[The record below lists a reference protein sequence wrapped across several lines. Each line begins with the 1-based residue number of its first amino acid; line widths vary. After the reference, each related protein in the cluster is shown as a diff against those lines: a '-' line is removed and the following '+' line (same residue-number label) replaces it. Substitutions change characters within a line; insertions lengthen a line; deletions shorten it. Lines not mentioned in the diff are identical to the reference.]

1 MSVNPI
7 AMTIRAKKL
16 GVLIRDARL
25 ATHRRIEDC
34 ADALKLTPED
44 FEAFELG
51 ERSPSLPVLEVL
63 AYFLGVSIDHFW
75 GEKAISEN
83 GTPVLN
89 FDVDQLVG
97 LRQRMI
103 GALLRQA
110 REHAELSS
118 EAVAESVGI
127 SPEMLEGCEMG
138 DDELP
143 LPALEAVCSVL
154 GQPIDSFI
162 DKFGPV
168 GVWSNQQESVQEY
181 LKLPE
186 ELRAFVTKP
195 INRPYL
201 ELAHRLSE
209 MSVDKLRAVGEGI
222 LEITL

>member
-1 MSVNPI
+1 MSINPTI
-7 AMTIRAKKL
+7 MTIRAKKL

-25 ATHRRIEDC
+25 ATRRRIEDC
-34 ADALKLTPED
+34 AETLQVSQQD

-51 ERSPSLPVLEVL
+51 EKSPSLPKLEVL
-63 AYFLGVSIDHFW
+63 AYFLGIPVDHFW
-75 GEKAISEN
+75 GNKAISEN
-83 GTPVLN
+83 GSPALN
-89 FDVDQLVG
+89 FDIDQLIG

-110 REHAELSS
+110 REQSELSL
-118 EAVAESVGI
+118 EVVAEGVGI
-127 SPEMLEGCEMG
+127 PADQLEACEMG
-138 DDELP
+138 EDELP
-143 LPALEAVCSVL
+143 LPVLEAVCTVL
-154 GQPIDSFI
+154 GHPLDDFI
-162 DKFGPV
+162 DKYGPV
-168 GVWSNQQESVQEY
+168 GIWSNQQQSVQEY

-186 ELRAFVTKP
+186 ELQAFISKP

>member
-1 MSVNPI
+1 
-7 AMTIRAKKL
+7 MTIRAKKL

-25 ATHRRIEDC
+25 ATRRRIEDC
-34 ADALKLTPED
+34 AEALKVSPED

-51 ERSPSLPVLEVL
+51 EKSPSLPKLEVL
-63 AYFLGVSIDHFW
+63 AYYLGVSMDHFW
-75 GEKAISEN
+75 GDRAISEN
-83 GTPVLN
+83 GSPALN
-89 FDVDQLVG
+89 IDIDQLVG

-110 REHAELSS
+110 RQQAELSL

-127 SPEMLEGCEMG
+127 PPDRLEACEMAE
-138 DDELP
+138 DELS
-143 LPALEAVCSVL
+143 LPVLEAVCSVL
-154 GQPIDSFI
+154 GQPIDDFI
-162 DKFGPV
+162 DKYGPV
-168 GVWSNQQESVQEY
+168 GVWSSQQQSVQEY

-186 ELRAFVTKP
+186 ELQAFVTKP

-201 ELAHRLSE
+201 ELAHRLSA